1 MIIDTH
7 GWINKKEHWGKYQ
20 SNIMDQ
26 SWQDTPD
33 YSETRSVHQKTG
45 IVGRYSSVEE
55 LVQMMD
61 EAGVDKTLLHARDMP
76 MEKYGQKTF
85 YWGVKIPNEWNAE
98 QIKQRPDR
106 LIGLGSV
113 YELGGKKAVDE
124 LEEIHSLGLLG
135 IKLAPFHNEILPYDE
150 RIWPIYEKCIDLD
163 LTVFIHVGWSG
174 TYVVDGEG
182 YGDWHIQR
190 VHHLDRVAVQFPK
203 LKLVAVHAGISEWK
217 TCLMLMLKNV
227 NLYCTTS
234 SLGGH
239 GLIPLEE
246 YALLLKN
253 AKALGILHKVMW
265 GTDNYDQRDE
275 LPLVKS
281 IPEITKKY
289 NIGPTMPDLTQEDMD
304 GFLGGYASKFL
315 GIK

>member
-61 EAGVDKTLLHARDMP
+61 EAGVDKTLLHAMTTP
-76 MEKYGQKTF
+76 SF
-85 YWGVKIPNEWNAE
+85 NVKVPNEWNAE

-113 YELGGKKAVDE
+113 YELGGKQAIEE

-135 IKLAPFHNEILPYDE
+135 IKFATFHSGTLPYDD
-150 RIWPIYEKCIDLD
+150 RMWPLYDKCIDLG

-174 TYVVDGEG
+174 TMVMGDKG
-182 YGDWHIQR
+182 YGDWHTQR

-203 LKLVAVHAGISEWK
+203 LKLVAVHAGVSEWK

-227 NLYCTTS
+227 NLYCNTS
-234 SLGGH
+234 GLGGH

-253 AKALGILHKVMW
+253 AKSLGILHKVLW
-265 GTDNYDQRDE
+265 GTDNYDQREE

-281 IPEITKKY
+281 IPGIATKY

-304 GFLGGYASKFL
+304 GFLGGNTAKL
-315 GIK
+315 LNIK

>member
-1 MIIDTH
+1 MIIETH
-7 GWINKKEHWGKYQ
+7 SWINKAEHWGKF
-20 SNIMDQ
+20 NGDIMDQ
-26 SWQDTPD
+26 SWKASPS

-45 IVGRYSSVEE
+45 LVGRYSSVEE

-61 EAGVDKTLLHARDMP
+61 DAGVDKTLLHAMDTP
-76 MEKYGQKTF
+76 S
-85 YWGVKIPNEWNAE
+85 WGVKVPNEWNAE

-106 LIGLGSV
+106 LVGLGST
-113 YELGGKKAVDE
+113 YELGGKKSIDE

-135 IKLAPFHNEILPYDE
+135 IKVAIFQSGTHPNDE
-150 RIWPIYEKCIDLD
+150 RIWPLYDKCIDLD
-163 LTVFIHVGWSG
+163 LAVFIHTGWSG
-174 TYVVDGEG
+174 TYVVDGKG
-182 YGDWHIQR
+182 VGDWELQR
-190 VHHLDRVAVQFPK
+190 VHHLDKVAVQFPK

-227 NLYCTTS
+227 NLYCNTS
-234 SLGGH
+234 ALGGH

-253 AKALGILHKVMW
+253 AKALGVLHKVMW
-265 GTDNYDQRDE
+265 GTDNYDLRDE

-281 IPEITKKY
+281 IPEVTKKY

-304 GFLGGYASKFL
+304 AVLGGNAAKFL
-315 GIK
+315 NIK